1 MNSFLRVNS
10 FFPATT
16 RNSNN
21 ENYNILNRTFNF
33 QKNQTINN
41 KDKIK
46 REFGK
51 EISNKNILTS
61 INENFSKE
69 KFKIKSENINK
80 ISINKKYIKKGVLRV
95 NRASLGKKNIHSNK
109 ILNLNNNNFPKKK
122 GKNLALSCLPL
133 EKTMISI
140 KPILT
145 LNNNNRYNNHNNH
158 NNYNI
163 TLNKIENNN
172 NNLINNIKSNL
183 ILNINDNNNNK
194 NENIIKTNNN
204 NNNHILTKNENNH
217 IENNNNNQSKENN
230 NNENTDENK
239 INKIKSFTSTL
250 EFNLNPQIPKE
261 YLSDILTHLYSLEE
275 SPKNFN
281 NISFPNP
288 TYFTTVQKDIKER
301 MRSILLDWLIE
312 VHLKFKLLPETLF
325 LTINILDRYLSL
337 QSIHRK
343 YLQLLGV
350 TSMFI
355 SCKYE
360 EIYYPK
366 IKDFI
371 YMTDNAYNKDE
382 FIKMEN
388 DVLKKLEFNLS
399 FPTILKFLEIFKEK
413 LNVVCKK
420 KFFMWR
426 FLSEICLF
434 DYGMI
439 KFKNS
444 LIAAAIVYLE
454 NKFCNFDKISD
465 NKILDVICGKNNC
478 LDEIKEVSEKIKIL
492 YKNNENSNYHAIKK
506 KFSLSVFY
514 EVAKEKINF

>member
-1 MNSFLRVNS
+1 MNSYLRVNS

-16 RNSNN
+16 RNSINN
-21 ENYNILNRTFNF
+21 ENYNILNKTFNF
-33 QKNQTINN
+33 QKNNININ

-51 EISNKNILTS
+51 EISNKNMLTS
-61 INENFSKE
+61 INENVSKE

-80 ISINKKYIKKGVLRV
+80 ININKKYINKGVLKV
-95 NRASLGKKNIHSNK
+95 NRISLGKKNK
-109 ILNLNNNNFPKKK
+109 ILNLNNVNVAKKK
-122 GKNLALSCLPL
+122 GKTLALSCLPL
-133 EKTMISI
+133 DKTMMTI

-145 LNNNNRYNNHNNH
+145 FNNNNHRYNNHNTH
-158 NNYNI
+158 NKYNI
-163 TLNKIENNN
+163 TTNKNENNN
-172 NNLINNIKSNL
+172 NNNLLNNIKSTV
-183 ILNINDNNNNK
+183 IINNNNK
-194 NENIIKTNNN
+194 ENNN
-204 NNNHILTKNENNH
+204 NNNK
-217 IENNNNNQSKENN
+217 ENNNNNINNNKENTLKISNDNNNIQSKEENEN
-230 NNENTDENK
+230 NNENLQNK
-239 INKIKSFTSTL
+239 LKTFSSTL

-261 YLSDILTHLYSLEE
+261 YLSDILTHLYSLENGT
-275 SPKNFN
+275 KN

-288 TYFTTVQKDIKER
+288 SYFSTIQKDIKER
-301 MRSILLDWLIE
+301 MRYILLDWLIE

-371 YMTDNAYNKDE
+371 YMTDNAYNKEE

-413 LNVVCKK
+413 LNVKNKK
-420 KFFMWR
+420 KFLMWR
-426 FLSEICLF
+426 YLSEICLF

-439 KFKNS
+439 RYKNS
-444 LIAAAIVYLE
+444 LIAAAIVYFE
-454 NKFCNFDKISD
+454 NKFWNFEKILENEIFDKI
-465 NKILDVICGKNNC
+465 CEKNENYFN
-478 LDEIKEVSEKIKIL
+478 EIKELCEKIKFL
-492 YKNNENSNYHAIKK
+492 YKINENSNYHAIKK
-506 KFSLSVFY
+506 KFSMSVFQ
-514 EVAKEKINF
+514 EVAKEKVIF

>member
-1 MNSFLRVNS
+1 MNSYLRVNS

-16 RNSNN
+16 RNSINN
-21 ENYNILNRTFNF
+21 ENYNILNKTFNF
-33 QKNQTINN
+33 QKNNININ

-51 EISNKNILTS
+51 EISNKNMLTS
-61 INENFSKE
+61 INENVSKE

-80 ISINKKYIKKGVLRV
+80 ININKKYINKGVLKV
-95 NRASLGKKNIHSNK
+95 NRISLGKKNK
-109 ILNLNNNNFPKKK
+109 ILNLNNVNLAKKK

-133 EKTMISI
+133 EKTMMTI

-145 LNNNNRYNNHNNH
+145 FNNNNHRYNNHNTH
-158 NNYNI
+158 NKYNI
-163 TLNKIENNN
+163 TTNKNENNN
-172 NNLINNIKSNL
+172 NNNLLNNIKSTVIINNNNNNKENNNKENNNNNNNKENNNNNKENTL
-183 ILNINDNNNNK
+183 KISNDNNNN
-194 NENIIKTNNN
+194 NI
-204 NNNHILTKNENNH
+204 
-217 IENNNNNQSKENN
+217 QSKEENEN
-230 NNENTDENK
+230 NNENLQNK
-239 INKIKSFTSTL
+239 LKTFSSTL

-261 YLSDILTHLYSLEE
+261 YLSDILTHLYSLENGT
-275 SPKNFN
+275 KN

-288 TYFTTVQKDIKER
+288 SYFSTIQKDIKER
-301 MRSILLDWLIE
+301 MRYILLDWLIE

-371 YMTDNAYNKDE
+371 YMTDNAYNKEE

-413 LNVVCKK
+413 LNVSNKK
-420 KFFMWR
+420 KFLMWR
-426 FLSEICLF
+426 YLSEICLF

-439 KFKNS
+439 RYKNS
-444 LIAAAIVYLE
+444 LIAAAIVYFE
-454 NKFCNFDKISD
+454 NKFWNFE
-465 NKILDVICGKNNC
+465 KILENEIFDVICEKNENYFN
-478 LDEIKEVSEKIKIL
+478 EIKELCEKIKFL
-492 YKNNENSNYHAIKK
+492 YKINENSNYHAIKK
-506 KFSLSVFY
+506 KFSMSVFQ
-514 EVAKEKINF
+514 EVAKEKVIF